1 MKYIHSINTYI
12 SSKTFY
18 SSQGCAFE
26 QEGMST
32 NPVKFRMCLRLLDKL
47 GMPAHRVA
55 NPSAL
60 SSESFGVLYSSLL
73 RAFSK
78 DDDWQGPLNP
88 QCTRNYLLLS
98 ANNIVVSIK

>member
-47 GMPAHRVA
+47 GMPA
-55 NPSAL
+55 L

-98 ANNIVVSIK
+98 ASNIVVSIK